1 MSAADDQSK
10 LQSAISLHQSGN
22 ISGASKLYRE
32 LIEKDGRNS
41 HALHFLGI
49 IEAGAGN
56 MDQAK
61 ALLSRSL
68 AIQPANLQFIENY
81 ATVLFQA
88 GEYAPAIAVV
98 QKGLLQAPDKASLL
112 YLSAVSLFKLNRF
125 PESLAQFDKLLSLQ
139 PRHPIALNERGA
151 VLTEM
156 KRYDAALES
165 IDRALAINPR
175 YAEAHV
181 HRGNLLF
188 DLRRHGEAFAA
199 FDQALAIAPNLAE
212 AWLSRGKALK
222 ELNKLDEA
230 RTCYDKTLALQP
242 DNLPAQFGRCMAEL
256 PILYESEK
264 EIATRRSAYETRLKM
279 LCDAADRSPHH
290 AALVRAIG
298 ASLPFYLAY
307 QGYNDR
313 ELQALYGSMIC
324 RAMARY
330 FPAAS
335 MPPPPKP
342 DEPVRLGIVSGFF
355 RQHTVWKLITAGWIT
370 QLDRRRFRV
379 FGYSTGFLEDEETR
393 RAATHCERFVHG
405 LWSVEQYR
413 REILADAPHVLLYP
427 ELGMDAITV
436 QLAAQRLAPVQCMSW
451 GHPST
456 SGCPTLDYFLSSEL
470 MEPPDAADHYTEQLI
485 RLPNLSIYYQP
496 FEPPPLA
503 LTREQFG
510 LRSNAIVYWS
520 GQSLF
525 KYLPQFDWIY
535 PAIAKIAADC
545 QFVFI
550 EYAQNAAVTDQ
561 FRQRLDRAFSA
572 AGLNASDH
580 CVILPRLTA
589 AEFVFAPGLCD
600 VVLDSVG
607 WSGGNT
613 TLETLLHNLP
623 IVTMAAPLM
632 RGRHTFAFL
641 KRMGIEDTIA
651 QSVHDYVT
659 IAVRLAGDAAWRADL
674 SARIAQNK
682 DRLYRDQTCIAALE
696 DFLDRAVRGT
706 RN

>member
-1 MSAADDQSK
+1 MPTADDQLK
-10 LQSAISLHQSGN
+10 LQSALSLHQSGN

-32 LIEKDGRNS
+32 LIERDGRNS
-41 HALHFLGI
+41 QALHFLGI

-56 MDQAK
+56 IEQAK
-61 ALLSRSL
+61 ALMARAL

-88 GEYAPAIAVV
+88 GEFAAAIEAVR
-98 QKGLLQAPDKASLL
+98 KGLLQAPTKVSLL
-112 YLSAVSLFKLNRF
+112 YLSAIALFKLNRL
-125 PESLAQFDKLLSLQ
+125 PESLAQFDRLLSLQ
-139 PRHPIALNERGA
+139 PNHAIALNERGA

-156 KRYDAALES
+156 KRYDAALAS
-165 IDRALAINPR
+165 VDRALAINPR
-175 YAEAHV
+175 YAEAHA
-181 HRGNLLF
+181 HKGNLLF
-188 DLRRHGEAFAA
+188 DLRRHDEAFAA
-199 FDQALAIAPNLAE
+199 FDQALALAPNLPE

-222 ELNKLDEA
+222 ELNRLDEA
-230 RTCYDKTLALQP
+230 RSCYDRTLALQP
-242 DNLPAQFGRCMAEL
+242 DNLLAQFGRCMAEL
-256 PILYESEK
+256 PILYESEE
-264 EIATRRSAYETRLKM
+264 EIVTRRSAYESRLGI
-279 LCDAADRSPHH
+279 LCDAADRTPHH
-290 AALVRAIG
+290 AALARAIG

-313 ELQALYGSMIC
+313 ELQARYGSMIC
-324 RAMARY
+324 RAMART

-335 MPPPPKP
+335 MPARPEP
-342 DEPVRLGIVSGFF
+342 DEPVRVGIVSGFF

-379 FGYSTGFLEDEETR
+379 FGYSTGLVEDEETS
-393 RAATHCERFVHG
+393 RAATHCDRFVRG

-451 GHPST
+451 GHPNT

-470 MEPPDAADHYTEQLI
+470 MEPPDAEQHYTEQLI
-485 RLPNLSIYYQP
+485 RLPHLSIYYEP
-496 FEPPPLA
+496 FEPQPLA

-510 LRSNAIVYWS
+510 LRPNAIVYWS

-535 PAIAKIAADC
+535 PAIAKAVGDC

-550 EYAQNAAVTDQ
+550 EYAQNAAVTDL
-561 FRQRLDRAFSA
+561 FRKRLDRAFSA
-572 AGLNASDH
+572 AGLNASEH
-580 CVILPRLTA
+580 CVVLPRLTA
-589 AEFVFAPGLCD
+589 AEFVFAAGLCD
-600 VVLDSVG
+600 VVLDSIG

-613 TLETLLHNLP
+613 TLETLIHNLP
-623 IVTMAAPLM
+623 IVTMVAPLM

-641 KRMGIEDTIA
+641 KQMGIDDTIA
-651 QSVHDYVT
+651 ASLQDYVS
-659 IAVRLAGDAAWRADL
+659 IAVRLAGDAGWRADL
-674 SARIAQNK
+674 GARIAQEK
-682 DRLYRDQTCIAALE
+682 ARLYRDRSCIAALE
-696 DFLDRAVRGT
+696 DFLDRAVRGA
-706 RN
+706 